1 MELMMTLLASALIL
15 LTLSKSTS
23 SFAGYSN
30 LPYNL
35 PRLSVA
41 HQTSRLEIPD
51 IERARDCAENFGV
64 CSLDEIEEIK
74 KALHN
79 DRLMHMAENMASYR
93 SDLNP
98 EDEIDLLLLEQ
109 ELTMQSN
116 LLKEA
121 ILEAGESI
129 RRPPQA
135 MDIAITV
142 HNSKPIQVEE
152 TDNQESIVG
161 SQVIYATK
169 QEVYNSYLSY

>member
-1 MELMMTLLASALIL
+1 VCLCWYGLPVPSHKIDTTVVVVLLVLTFHRLLFSRGSMELMMTLLASALIL

-74 KALHN
+74 KGTV
-79 DRLMHMAENMASYR
+79 RR
-93 SDLNP
+93 SIQCVYVSSLYY
-98 EDEIDLLLLEQ
+98 LLQ
-109 ELTMQSN
+109 
-116 LLKEA
+116 LLKC
-121 ILEAGESI
+121 LF
-129 RRPPQA
+129 
-135 MDIAITV
+135 V
-142 HNSKPIQVEE
+142 
-152 TDNQESIVG
+152 
-161 SQVIYATK
+161 
-169 QEVYNSYLSY
+169 

>member
-1 MELMMTLLASALIL
+1 MRVCLVSILLATALKMSFRLIML
-15 LTLSKSTS
+15 FLSL
-23 SFAGYSN
+23 F
-30 LPYNL
+30 
-35 PRLSVA
+35 V
-41 HQTSRLEIPD
+41 D
-51 IERARDCAENFGV
+51 IRIAP
-64 CSLDEIEEIK
+64 

-129 RRPPQA
+129 GRPPQA

-161 SQVIYATK
+161 SQLIYATK